1 MGLGLEGS
9 GLRLWNFRA
18 FESQGVGI
26 TSTRGELGKI
36 ETLNLKER
44 GCYRASDF

>member
-1 MGLGLEGS
+1 MRLGVEGS
-9 GLRLWNFRA
+9 GLRIWNFRA

-26 TSTRGELGKI
+26 TSTRGELRKI
-36 ETLNLKER
+36 ETLNLNEH